1 MNYLTPEQINDVFQ
15 KQRQFF
21 KTKKTYGVDFR
32 KASLNKLK
40 QSVLANQQE
49 LYDALN
55 ADLGKPREH
64 VDLAEIGAVIHEI
77 DFALANL
84 EQWMAPKEVPT
95 DALVAPSQCYVTQEP
110 LGVTYI
116 IGPFNYPVNL
126 TLVPLVGAIIGGNT
140 CILKPSETTPQ
151 TARALA
157 KIINEAFSPDYIAVV
172 QGGREQNA
180 QLLSMPLDFIFFTGS
195 PNVGKIVM
203 EAAAKHL
210 TPVILELGGKCP
222 LIVLPDADL
231 DHVVEQVMFGKFINS
246 GQTCIA
252 PDYLYVHSDVKKELL
267 NKLVER
273 IDHDL
278 PNVDSTGKIVTSRQV
293 AHLASILERTAG
305 DIVIGGQSNAE
316 QRVFRATVVD
326 NVQWSDSLMADELFG
341 PVLPVLSFDSV
352 DVAVDLINEHHP
364 KPLAAYVFTK
374 NTDSAMPI
382 IADIQ
387 SGDAQVN
394 GVMLH
399 AFSPYLPFG
408 GIGKSGMGE
417 YHGHYSFLAFTH
429 KKSIRVVA

>member
-1 MNYLTPEQINDVFQ
+1 MH
-15 KQRQFF
+15 R
-21 KTKKTYGVDFR
+21 
-32 KASLNKLK
+32 
-40 QSVLANQQE
+40 
-49 LYDALN
+49 
-55 ADLGKPREH
+55 
-64 VDLAEIGAVIHEI
+64 
-77 DFALANL
+77 
-84 EQWMAPKEVPT
+84 
-95 DALVAPSQCYVTQEP
+95 
-110 LGVTYI
+110 
-116 IGPFNYPVNL
+116 
-126 TLVPLVGAIIGGNT
+126 
-140 CILKPSETTPQ
+140 
-151 TARALA
+151 
-157 KIINEAFSPDYIAVV
+157 
-172 QGGREQNA
+172 
-180 QLLSMPLDFIFFTGS
+180 
-195 PNVGKIVM
+195 
-203 EAAAKHL
+203 
-210 TPVILELGGKCP
+210 
-222 LIVLPDADL
+222 
-231 DHVVEQVMFGKFINS
+231 
-246 GQTCIA
+246 

-429 KKSIRVVA
+429 KNRYAW